1 MTILRTGDVDSID
14 FVVFQLDFDDGVSF
28 FSVVPMVVI
37 TIDDDDTSP
46 MTLGLEVDA
55 SNFLDSICVALCL
68 DLWANSRVEY

>member
-1 MTILRTGDVDSID
+1 MTILRTGDVDSIG

-28 FSVVPMVVI
+28 FSVVSMVAI

-55 SNFLDSICVALCL
+55 SNFLGSICIALCF
-68 DLWANSRVEY
+68 DLWANSGVEY